1 MEYNRLVMKYKNLSE
16 DEKNAILIYKSRLSY
31 CINEITSIPNFH
43 SMTNSEI
50 LKNIKDYDNFTR
62 VYNEMKLIL
71 DNPLNMLFKYGIFKN
86 IDFTSELNFIS
97 SILYVYKILNN
108 INIVT
113 SSNMTLYRIVSSSN
127 PKFLSKGELVSTS
140 LDIDNCE
147 KFIIDNT
154 DITLYSINLEPNS
167 RVIVVPYSIKIDYL
181 TNKLYIENEDNQ
193 KEVIFFKN
201 DNDYNINSSK
211 TKKYQNNKIE
221 IVKMNAF
228 SKKHKLT
235 R

>member
-1 MEYNRLVMKYKNLSE
+1 M
-16 DEKNAILIYKSRLSY
+16 
-31 CINEITSIPNFH
+31 
-43 SMTNSEI
+43 
-50 LKNIKDYDNFTR
+50 
-62 VYNEMKLIL
+62 
-71 DNPLNMLFKYGIFKN
+71 
-86 IDFTSELNFIS
+86 
-97 SILYVYKILNN
+97 
-108 INIVT
+108 
-113 SSNMTLYRIVSSSN
+113 
-127 PKFLSKGELVSTS
+127 
-140 LDIDNCE
+140 
-147 KFIIDNT
+147 DNT